1 MRRKKYKKRFF
12 IFTFKI
18 LENGPLEVTF
28 IVSNQERN
36 QQLCNIL
43 NIMFHIID
51 TNDVEW
57 AIFGSVLGVKYL

>member
-12 IFTFKI
+12 ISTFKI

-28 IVSNQERN
+28 IISNQERN

-57 AIFGSVLGVKYL
+57 AIFGSLLGVKYL